1 MKKHSLLLLIIIA
14 LITFFQFSC
23 HSPTA
28 PKQNT
33 PPDTTSNNFAF
44 QTFTFGADNAGS
56 SHLSDV
62 AIVSDS
68 DIWCVGAVYL
78 DSVNGVPDPN
88 AYNAVHWDGKSWQP
102 LKIMFPLCDS
112 SGNQLGSGSY
122 QAKGIFPFSANDIW
136 FSCGVSLVHW
146 NGNVFEQIC
155 MPLGYGKRDL
165 GKMWGND
172 GQLYLVG
179 TNGFIAHYQKD
190 SWQKMES
197 GTTLDITDIW
207 GSSSP
212 SQILAVANDL
222 SGATLHTA
230 IIQINNNNANIIS
243 SLPVFYPLTAV
254 WFVPNQHYYVGGSG
268 LYEKH
273 LLSDSLWKNG
283 VYDITQYYVT
293 AIRGNALNDVFVA
306 GSYGELLHWNGARWK
321 SFIQETNLSSGSYA
335 AIAVK
340 GNLVIA
346 VGLDSGKAVILKG
359 TR

>member
-1 MKKHSLLLLIIIA
+1 MRKKEIMKSILTLSTIVSLLFA
-14 LITFFQFSC
+14 AFSC

-44 QTFTFGADNAGS
+44 QTFTFGADNTGS

-68 DIWCVGAVYL
+68 NIWCVGAVYL
-78 DSVNGVPDPN
+78 DSANGAPDPN
-88 AYNAVHWDGKSWQP
+88 AYNAVHWDGSSWELKEIQFYTFCGQQQTGSYPANAVLSLGDSIVWIASINSQIAILKSNIQT
-102 LKIMFPLCDS
+102 KIMCVP
-112 SGNQLGSGSY
+112 
-122 QAKGIFPFSANDIW
+122 
-136 FSCGVSLVHW
+136 VS
-146 NGNVFEQIC
+146 IS
-155 MPLGYGKRDL
+155 
-165 GKMWGND
+165 KMWAASKNEV
-172 GQLYLVG
+172 YTVG
-179 TNGFIAHYQKD
+179 TIGQIGHYQNG
-190 SWQKMES
+190 SWQKIES

-346 VGLDSGKAVILKG
+346 VGLDNGKAIILKG